1 MNACW
6 IRHLP
11 GFLRN
16 RLESSRNLQKILPN
30 IGWLFADRILR
41 MGVGLVVGVWVARYL
56 GPEKFGSYSYA
67 LAFVALFG
75 VLSTLGL
82 DNIVVRDIVRD
93 PSMKNEI
100 MGTTFVLK
108 LLGGTIGL
116 LLATTG
122 IYLVRPNDT
131 LMRALVAIISVGLVF
146 QSFETF
152 TFWFQSQVQAKY
164 IVYAKNGAFLL
175 VALGKIILI
184 LTRAPLVA
192 FAWAAL
198 AEIIL
203 GSAGLALAYRMHG
216 HFSRLWSGSLKRA
229 RILLTDSW
237 PLILAGMA
245 IVVYMK
251 IDQVM
256 LGEMLGNQA
265 VGIYSAATRVSEI
278 WYFIPVAIVSSSAP
292 SIVEAK
298 KSGEALY
305 YQRIEKLFRLVAA
318 LAISIVIPMSFFSG
332 HVIRLLY
339 GPDYFGAG
347 PVLAIHIWA
356 AIFVSLGVAQGPWT
370 LNEGL
375 MKLSLERTVIGAVV
389 NVVLNLLLIPRS
401 GVIGAAIATLVAQSL
416 SACILNRFDR
426 RTRRIFSL
434 QMRALVVVR
443 SFRSAV

>member
-1 MNACW
+1 M
-6 IRHLP
+6 RYLP
-11 GFLRN
+11 GFLRD
-16 RLESSRNLQKILPN
+16 RLGSSQNLQKILPN

-41 MGVGLVVGVWVARYL
+41 MGVGLLVGVWVARYL
-56 GPEKFGSYSYA
+56 GPEKFGLYSYA

-75 VLSTLGL
+75 VLSALGL

-93 PSMKNEI
+93 PSTKDEI
-100 MGTTFVLK
+100 MGTTFALK

-116 LLATTG
+116 LMTTTG
-122 IYLVRPNDT
+122 IFLVRPHDT
-131 LMRALVAIISVGLVF
+131 LMHTLVAIIAAGLVF

-175 VALGKIILI
+175 IALVKIVLI
-184 LTRAPLVA
+184 LYRAPLVA

-203 GSAGLALAYRMHG
+203 GSAGLALAYRTKG
-216 HFSRLWSGSLKRA
+216 HFVGLWRGSLSRA
-229 RILLTDSW
+229 RTLLGDSW

-251 IDQVM
+251 IDQIM

-278 WYFIPVAIVSSSAP
+278 WYFIPVAIVSSAAP

-298 KSGEALY
+298 KMGENLY
-305 YQRIEKLFRLVAA
+305 YQKVEKLFRLVAA
-318 LAISIVIPMSFFSG
+318 LAVSIVIPMSFFSG
-332 HVIRLLY
+332 HVIHLLY
-339 GPDYFGAG
+339 GPAFIGAG

-356 AIFVSLGVAQGPWT
+356 AVFVFLGVAQGPWT

-375 MKLSLERTVIGAVV
+375 MKLSLQRTVIGAVA
-389 NVVLNLLLIPRS
+389 NVALNLLMIPKI
-401 GVIGAAIATLVAQSL
+401 GVIGAAIATLVAQAL
-416 SACILNRFDR
+416 SACILNRFDS

-434 QMRALVVVR
+434 QMQALVFIR
-443 SFRSAV
+443 TFRNAP